1 VVIAGNLADGRPV
14 DASASSFT
22 NMTRPAERVV
32 AFYNKRQV
40 ADRPAGETVKI
51 RAKWCAMAAS
61 HIPDGRGR
69 GAEEFVAGDF
79 AADRGTT
86 ATVTTKRPMD
96 TRSKATDGGVHP
108 NASKNRLIS
117 PLDNSLGCSRLL

>member
-1 VVIAGNLADGRPV
+1 
-14 DASASSFT
+14 
-22 NMTRPAERVV
+22 
-32 AFYNKRQV
+32 
-40 ADRPAGETVKI
+40 
-51 RAKWCAMAAS
+51 MAAS

-86 ATVTTKRPMD
+86 ATATTKRLREAPMD

-117 PLDNSLGCSRLL
+117 PPRQRFGLLEVTEAVRTSLLSSR